1 MLQTWSSFFV
11 VIRKSDSTDT
21 PVALGLHATEKFLS
35 IGGER
40 RKPHTVVN
48 FLLSFSTHILASKNS
63 IIHDQTSRTNESF
76 DLEWFFCFSCPCKI
90 LEVFSCS
97 TDLWTEID
105 FFLFLFFFQV
115 FGSLDSMI
123 SGLKNFYKND
133 YWPLWKFLWILKEK
147 SLNGS
152 REISRGGCLSHGKLI
167 TFYYPID
174 HFLFKL
180 ICTVCVHIIMV
191 CTVFE
196 NHYKVSFCK
205 ILKSSKTERILH

>member
-1 MLQTWSSFFV
+1 MIRLHAPMNLLIWSGVFFV
-11 VIRKSDSTDT
+11 LV
-21 PVALGLHATEKFLS
+21 VLVKFL
-35 IGGER
+35 R
-40 RKPHTVVN
+40 
-48 FLLSFSTHILASKNS
+48 FSAN
-63 IIHDQTSRTNESF
+63 
-76 DLEWFFCFSCPCKI
+76 
-90 LEVFSCS
+90 
-97 TDLWTEID
+97 LWTEID
-105 FFLFLFFFQV
+105 IFFLFLFFFQV

-196 NHYKVSFCK
+196 NHYKVSSFNN
-205 ILKSSKTERILH
+205 KTNKEIFEEIS